1 MSLSVNGEIRQNF
14 LTSDLIHKIPDQIA
28 FLSKYMNLHEGDMIL
43 TGTGDGISIV
53 KPGDI
58 IETYLYSN
66 E

>member
-1 MSLSVNGEIRQNF
+1 MC
-14 LTSDLIHKIPDQIA
+14 
-28 FLSKYMNLHEGDMIL
+28 LHEGDMIL
-43 TGTGDGISIV
+43 TGTGDGIAIV